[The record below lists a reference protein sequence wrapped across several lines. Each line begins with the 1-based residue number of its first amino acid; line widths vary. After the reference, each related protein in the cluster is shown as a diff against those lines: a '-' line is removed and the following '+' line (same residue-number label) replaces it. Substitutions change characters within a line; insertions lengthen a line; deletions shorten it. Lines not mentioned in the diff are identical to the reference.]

1 MKCPICGRESLERT
15 CSGCGRSL
23 EAAYALAKV
32 SGRFYNEGL
41 SYAKEHSLE
50 HARIAL
56 KKAIVYNPGNIQ
68 ARNLLGLVYM
78 ETGEAGLAVR
88 EWMQSTAREPEG
100 AINPAVDYLK
110 RISKNFGRAAQI
122 KEAVRLYN
130 QALELLKKGQM
141 DTALLHLKKAVAQ
154 SEHYVRAR
162 NLLALCYME
171 QRQFPRAAQLLR
183 ESEQLDREDPMLP
196 YLRQLYRTSKEEWES
211 SREGREAEEEER
223 GRQEEPEE
231 IPAEGKPLISGN
243 SPKRSVRT
251 LLRQNASVTQF
262 LLFVLGMAVGLMF
275 MGFLIMP
282 AQMSVLQRERSDLAA
297 QVASLTAA
305 QNSED
310 GSLIDLQKQLA
321 SLGENYGA
329 LQSEYTAYQNN
340 LSALLRAVEYYHQQD
355 MDGIRN
361 ELSKVRS
368 EKLSNDQQLVYDWLA
383 SYVSEG

>member
-88 EWMQSTAREPEG
+88 EWLQSTAREPEG

-154 SEHYVRAR
+154 SERYVRAR

-183 ESEQLDREDPMLP
+183 ESEQLDREDPMIP
-196 YLRQLYRTSKEEWES
+196 YLRQLYRTSKEEWEG

-223 GRQEEPEE
+223 ARQEEPEE
-231 IPAEGKPLISGN
+231 IPDEGKPLISGN

-262 LLFVLGMAVGLMF
+262 LLFALGMAVGLMF

-282 AQMSVLQRERSDLAA
+282 AQMSVLQRERSDL
-297 QVASLTAA
+297 AA

-355 MDGIRN
+355 IDGIRN

-368 EKLSNDQQLVYDWLA
+368 EKLSNDQQLVYDWLE